1 MSWFFE
7 ESQQKYSNQRFLFC
21 GFKIKQIFVFYHMK
35 NKQITDCIKNF
46 DKVVEARRGGRGQG
60 GGVAESNWKPEIC
73 SFCGEAF
80 ALT

>member
-1 MSWFFE
+1 
-7 ESQQKYSNQRFLFC
+7 
-21 GFKIKQIFVFYHMK
+21 MK

-46 DKVVEARRGGRGQG
+46 DKVVEARRGGRGEG

>member
-46 DKVVEARRGGRGQG
+46 DKVVEARRGGRGEG
-60 GGVAESNWKPEIC
+60 GGVQNQTGNQRFVVFVGKR
-73 SFCGEAF
+73 
-80 ALT
+80 LR